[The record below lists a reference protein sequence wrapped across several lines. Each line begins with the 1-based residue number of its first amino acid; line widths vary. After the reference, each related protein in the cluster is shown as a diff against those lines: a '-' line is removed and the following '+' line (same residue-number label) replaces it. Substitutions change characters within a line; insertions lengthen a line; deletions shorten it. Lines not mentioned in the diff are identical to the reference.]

1 MDTLFSMFDSFIRS
15 NLTYYQMNQQG
26 YIMECWEQFL
36 SLLQTQPLD
45 YGKIYSLINQMHEI
59 DKYERQSST
68 QRQAARN
75 LTAASSPRIISS
87 QQKNSNNLLQK
98 FSQLENATSP
108 KIQLSNLT
116 SQQSLA
122 NNKQKVK
129 LYTEDFNRHLLLS
142 KIKELMFN
150 YSVSTDKLY
159 AIARIQQHSSSKSPL
174 KYAPTKTRGNNHSA
188 EHYRA

>member
-1 MDTLFSMFDSFIRS
+1 MDALFSMFDSFIRS
-15 NLTYYQMNQQG
+15 NLSYYPMNQQG

-98 FSQLENATSP
+98 FSQLDNATSP

-116 SQQSLA
+116 SQQSLV
-122 NNKQKVK
+122 NKQKVK

-150 YSVSTDKLY
+150 QSVSTDKLY
-159 AIARIQQHSSSKSPL
+159 AMARIQQHTSSKSPL

>member
-15 NLTYYQMNQQG
+15 NLSYYPMNQQG

-59 DKYERQSST
+59 DQHERQSST

-98 FSQLENATSP
+98 FSQLENAASP

-116 SQQSLA
+116 SQQSLV
-122 NNKQKVK
+122 NKQKVK

-159 AIARIQQHSSSKSPL
+159 AMARIQQHSQSKSPL

>member
-15 NLTYYQMNQQG
+15 NLSYYPMNQQG

-68 QRQAARN
+68 QRQAAKN
-75 LTAASSPRIISS
+75 LTTALSPRIISS

-98 FSQLENATSP
+98 FSQLDNATSP

-116 SQQSLA
+116 SQQSLV
-122 NNKQKVK
+122 NKQKVK

-142 KIKELMFN
+142 KIKELLFN
-150 YSVSTDKLY
+150 QSVSTDKLY
-159 AIARIQQHSSSKSPL
+159 AMARIQQHSSSKSPL

>member
-15 NLTYYQMNQQG
+15 NLSYYPMSQQG
-26 YIMECWEQFL
+26 YIMECWESFL

-98 FSQLENATSP
+98 FSQLDNATSP

-116 SQQSLA
+116 SQQSLV
-122 NNKQKVK
+122 NKQKVK

-142 KIKELMFN
+142 KIKEFMFN
-150 YSVSTDKLY
+150 QSVSTDKLY
-159 AIARIQQHSSSKSPL
+159 AIARIQQHSTSKSPL
-174 KYAPTKTRGNNHSA
+174 KYAPTKSRGNNHSA

>member
-15 NLTYYQMNQQG
+15 NLSYYPMNQQG
-26 YIMECWEQFL
+26 FIMECWEQFL

-68 QRQAARN
+68 QRQAVKN

-98 FSQLENATSP
+98 FSQLDNATSP

-116 SQQSLA
+116 SQQSLV
-122 NNKQKVK
+122 NKQKVK

-142 KIKELMFN
+142 KIKEFMFN
-150 YSVSTDKLY
+150 QSVSTDKLY
-159 AIARIQQHSSSKSPL
+159 AMARIQQHSSSKSPL

>member
-1 MDTLFSMFDSFIRS
+1 M
-15 NLTYYQMNQQG
+15 G
-26 YIMECWEQFL
+26 KYIH
-36 SLLQTQPLD
+36 
-45 YGKIYSLINQMHEI
+45 LINQMHEI

-98 FSQLENATSP
+98 FSQLDNATSP

-116 SQQSLA
+116 SQQSLV
-122 NNKQKVK
+122 NKQKVK

-150 YSVSTDKLY
+150 QSVSTDKLY
-159 AIARIQQHSSSKSPL
+159 AMARIQQHSTSKSPL